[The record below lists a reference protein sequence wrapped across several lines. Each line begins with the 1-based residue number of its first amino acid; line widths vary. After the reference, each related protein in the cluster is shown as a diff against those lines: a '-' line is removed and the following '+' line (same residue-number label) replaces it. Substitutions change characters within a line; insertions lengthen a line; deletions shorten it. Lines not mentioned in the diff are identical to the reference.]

1 MNLDDL
7 KDNLASEGRALWEKI
22 QDSAAFNQL
31 RDRHENL
38 TPPMQ
43 KLSVLGVM
51 GLIIAFLLSVPYS
64 NFNDSTNS
72 VNDFEGKRSTIR
84 ELLKVSR
91 ESSDTPNIPPAPNAQ
106 VLRSRIDEE
115 IKNARLLPEQI
126 KGANASASK
135 SQLIPDNLLEGALE
149 VRLAKLNIR
158 QIVDLGY
165 KFQNVSP
172 SVKMKDLVISANLE
186 DNRYFDVIYQLVA
199 LAVPA
204 PQEFPI
210 EENTPNEK
218 SGRNKKSLKQ
228 ESEEK

>member
-22 QDSAAFNQL
+22 QDSALFNQL
-31 RDRHENL
+31 RDRYENL

-43 KLSVLGVM
+43 KLSLLGVL
-51 GLIIAFLLSVPYS
+51 GLIITFLLSVPYS
-64 NFNDSTNS
+64 NFSDSTNS

-91 ESSDTPNIPPAPNAQ
+91 ESSDTPNIQPAPNAQ

-126 KGANASASK
+126 KGANASAAK

-149 VRLAKLNIR
+149 IRLAKLNIR

-204 PQEFPI
+204 PQEVPL
-210 EENTPNEK
+210 EETTSKEK
-218 SGRNKKSLKQ
+218 SGRNKKPLKQ
-228 ESEEK
+228 ESEE

>member
-1 MNLDDL
+1 
-7 KDNLASEGRALWEKI
+7 
-22 QDSAAFNQL
+22 
-31 RDRHENL
+31 
-38 TPPMQ
+38 
-43 KLSVLGVM
+43 
-51 GLIIAFLLSVPYS
+51 
-64 NFNDSTNS
+64 
-72 VNDFEGKRSTIR
+72 
-84 ELLKVSR
+84 
-91 ESSDTPNIPPAPNAQ
+91 
-106 VLRSRIDEE
+106 
-115 IKNARLLPEQI
+115 LPEQI